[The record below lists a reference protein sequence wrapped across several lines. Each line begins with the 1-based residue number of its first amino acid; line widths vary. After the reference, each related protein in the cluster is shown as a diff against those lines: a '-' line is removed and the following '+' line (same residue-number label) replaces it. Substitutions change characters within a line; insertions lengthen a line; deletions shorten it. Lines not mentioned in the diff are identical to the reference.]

1 MIAILKLWQFKK
13 RSAAGEKALGM
24 CVEGQVFSELCHL
37 AADSAAYEAG
47 VAEQE
52 RNVCDL

>member
-1 MIAILKLWQFKK
+1 M
-13 RSAAGEKALGM
+13 
-24 CVEGQVFSELCHL
+24 FSELCHL

-52 RNVCDL
+52 RNVCDLLTLSVPGDAL